1 MRSSDGLCR
10 CDLSQTSSLNERAKA
25 FAEQGSPV
33 SYPSSCQPF
42 PGASGTCLEAED
54 LGWCSESPCPGALG
68 PGCPDVQPTGQSGP
82 RSSCKGGGPRCQGHD
97 LSCSGSGSRSFSAPL
112 RTHRS
117 GWEAEACPLGV
128 LWGEHDGGRLSSR
141 LGSSCPLGWQVSAV
155 SYRKTLQL
163 FSGLSDDR
171 ESELFSV
178 SPRHSGANR

>member
-1 MRSSDGLCR
+1 MLGV
-10 CDLSQTSSLNERAKA
+10 SL
-25 FAEQGSPV
+25 P
-33 SYPSSCQPF
+33 
-42 PGASGTCLEAED
+42 
-54 LGWCSESPCPGALG
+54 W
-68 PGCPDVQPTGQSGP
+68 GP
-82 RSSCKGGGPRCQGHD
+82 RAWVPRRPAHRSEWSPQQLQCGGPRCQGHD